1 MAMLAMRHHPS
12 APRQDKYKVGIT
24 ICDRWRAAPSEC
36 RRQRRRRGARPTRQV
51 VGHAFRVHALD
62 AVQRVAR
69 GRHRLDRAAKAPAD
83 EDLERLRLFLL
94 GRLILR
100 LFAFLL
106 RRLFRLRLRGV
117 ADGFTASLGGLT
129 GRRRV
134 SRNARAGT
142 RPSGC
147 VAYATTENPLM
158 IFSAM
163 PVPFVSYGAVAPRHA
178 AVTTT
183 TADAA
188 ETSSRRWHRGPIL
201 PAPIKR
207 R

>member
-1 MAMLAMRHHPS
+1 MT
-12 APRQDKYKVGIT
+12 G
-24 ICDRWRAAPSEC
+24 
-36 RRQRRRRGARPTRQV
+36 GARRHRNTGGNAAARGLLRQV

-106 RRLFRLRLRGV
+106 RRLSASAFAASL
-117 ADGFTASLGGLT
+117 DGFTASLGGLT

-142 RPSGC
+142 RPR
-147 VAYATTENPLM
+147 VASHTPPLK
-158 IFSAM
+158 I
-163 PVPFVSYGAVAPRHA
+163 R
-178 AVTTT
+178 
-183 TADAA
+183 
-188 ETSSRRWHRGPIL
+188 
-201 PAPIKR
+201 
-207 R
+207 